1 MTFSQAIIPLLL
13 AAVVTWGC
21 VKKVP
26 VFDCFLG
33 GVKDGIGTTA
43 RLLPTLLGLL
53 VAVNALRASG
63 FTADLARWLSPATQK
78 LGIPSEIV
86 PLALLRPLSG
96 SGSLALLKDTLAT
109 HGADST
115 VGQIAAVLQASTE
128 TTFYTL
134 TVYFGHCHIKRTRH
148 ALAAAT
154 TGDMMS
160 VLAAV
165 LAVRLLLA

>member
-13 AAVVTWGC
+13 AAVLVWGYW
-21 VKKVP
+21 KKVP

-43 RLLPTLLGLL
+43 RLLPTLLELL
-53 VAVNALRASG
+53 IAINALRASG
-63 FTADLARWLSPATQK
+63 FTDDLAQWLSPVTQK

-96 SGSLALLKDTLAT
+96 SGSLALLKDTIAT
-109 HGADST
+109 HGADSA
-115 VGQIAAVLQASTE
+115 VGKMAAVLQASTE

-148 ALAAAT
+148 ALAASA
-154 TGDMMS
+154 TGDVMGI
-160 VLAAV
+160 LAAV
-165 LAVRLLLA
+165 LAARLLLA